1 MFIGALRGVLGL
13 LRSVFMGIRMWCET
27 LDVRRA
33 RAAVL
38 VAAAVG
44 LLARTVIA
52 ANSPGP
58 ADVRFFQ
65 GFAKAIAVHGPI
77 RIYEQSLPGL
87 PVYNH
92 PPLAGWMLLGLNSLS
107 EFGISFATLIRW
119 PASIADFL
127 CVLLVFEIVRRRAA
141 LRTAVLCATGV
152 ALSPVLI
159 ATSGYHGNTDAVAVM
174 FALAAAHLLAD
185 RKSPLAA
192 GVAAALSISVK
203 FVPVV
208 AIPVLLVAALR
219 AGRPVLVRFA
229 AGFTAVS
236 ALVWGPVLATVPQDL
251 LRNVL
256 EYAGGGYR
264 FWGLVR
270 FADVF
275 GLPESVIT
283 FMQGGGHF
291 LLVLLCVAA
300 GVRLAWLRPAQL
312 PGAVAVTL
320 GLLLLLSTAS
330 GLQYL
335 TWAAAGMFALG
346 FWEGVAYSCVL
357 GLTAVLGY
365 SGRSAVRWGEP
376 VLYLGAAGWIVLA
389 AGLAT
394 GVHRLLTARP
404 GVDPAGRSGR
414 DEVSAPRTSQPSGSA
429 VT

>member
-1 MFIGALRGVLGL
+1 
-13 LRSVFMGIRMWCET
+13 MWCET

-38 VAAAVG
+38 AAAAVG
-44 LLARTVIA
+44 LLVRVVIA
-52 ANSPGP
+52 ANVPGP

-65 GFAKAIAVHGPI
+65 GFARAVAVHGPI
-77 RIYEQSLPGL
+77 RIYEQPLPGL

-107 EFGISFATLIRW
+107 EFGMSFATLIRW
-119 PASIADFL
+119 PASLADFL
-127 CVLLVFEIVRRRAA
+127 CSLLVFEIVRRRAA
-141 LRTAVLCATGV
+141 LRTAVLCAVGV

-159 ATSGYHGNTDAVAVM
+159 ATSGYHGNTDAVAVV

-192 GVAAALSISVK
+192 GAAAALSISVK

-208 AIPVLLVAALR
+208 VIPALLVAALR
-219 AGRPVLVRFA
+219 GGRPVLVRFA
-229 AGFTAVS
+229 AGFAAVF

-251 LRNVL
+251 QRNVL

-275 GLPESVIT
+275 GLPDSVIA

-291 LLVLLCVAA
+291 LFVLLCVAA
-300 GVRLAWLRPAQL
+300 GAWLAWLRPAQL
-312 PGAVAVTL
+312 PGVVAVTL

-335 TWAAAGMFALG
+335 TWAAAGMFVIGLR
-346 FWEGVAYSCVL
+346 EGLAYSCVL

-365 SGRSAVRWGEP
+365 SGRSAVRWSEP
-376 VLYLGAAGWIVLA
+376 VLYLGAAGWLVLA
-389 AGLAT
+389 AGLVT
-394 GVHRLLTARP
+394 GVHRLLAEPP
-404 GVDPAGRSGR
+404 GAAPAGRSGPAR
-414 DEVSAPRTSQPSGSA
+414 VSVPRTSQPSGSA

>member
-1 MFIGALRGVLGL
+1 
-13 LRSVFMGIRMWCET
+13 MGIRMWCEAW
-27 LDVRRA
+27 DVRRA

-44 LLARTVIA
+44 LLTRTLIA
-52 ANSPGP
+52 ANDPGP

-65 GFAKAIAVHGPI
+65 GFAKAVTVYGPI
-77 RIYEQSLPGL
+77 RIYEQPLPGL

-92 PPLAGWMLLGLNSLS
+92 PPLAGWMLLALNNIS

-119 PASIADFL
+119 PASIADFF
-127 CVLLVFEIVRRRAA
+127 CVLLVFEIVRRRAP
-141 LRTAVLCATGV
+141 LRTALLCGIGV
-152 ALSPVLI
+152 AVSPVLI

-185 RKSPLAA
+185 RRSPLAA

-203 FVPVV
+203 FIPVV
-208 AIPVLLVAALR
+208 VIPALLVAALR
-219 AGRPVLVRFA
+219 GGRPVLVRFA
-229 AGFTAVS
+229 AGFAAVF
-236 ALVWGPVLATVPQDL
+236 ALVWGPALVTVPQDL
-251 LRNVL
+251 QRHVL
-256 EYAGGGYR
+256 EYAGGSYR
-264 FWGLVR
+264 LWGLVR

-275 GLPESVIT
+275 GLPESVIA

-291 LLVLLCVAA
+291 LFVLLCVAA
-300 GVRLAWLRPAQL
+300 GAWLAWLRPAQL
-312 PGAVAVTL
+312 PGVVAVTL

-335 TWAAAGMFALG
+335 TWAAAGMFVLG
-346 FWEGVAYSCVL
+346 LWEGIAYSSVV

-365 SGRSAVRWGEP
+365 SGRSAVRWSEP

-389 AGLAT
+389 AGLVT
-394 GVHRLLTARP
+394 GAHRLLATGP
-404 GVDPAGRSGR
+404 GGGPAAPAGRAR
-414 DEVSAPRTSQPSGSA
+414 VSVPRTDRPSEST

>member
-1 MFIGALRGVLGL
+1 
-13 LRSVFMGIRMWCET
+13 MGIRMWCET
-27 LDVRRA
+27 WDVRRA

-38 VAAAVG
+38 VAAAAG
-44 LLARTVIA
+44 LLARVVIA
-52 ANSPGP
+52 ACVPGP

-65 GFAKAIAVHGPI
+65 GFAKAVSVYGPV
-77 RIYEQSLPGL
+77 RVYEHALPGL

-92 PPLAGWMLLGLNSLS
+92 PPLAGWMLLGLNGLS
-107 EFGISFATLIRW
+107 EFGMSFGTLIRW

-141 LRTAVLCATGV
+141 PRTAMLCAIGV
-152 ALSPVLI
+152 AVSPVLI

-208 AIPVLLVAALR
+208 VIPALLVGALR
-219 AGRPVLVRFA
+219 GGRPVLVRFA
-229 AGFTAVS
+229 AGFAAVF

-251 LRNVL
+251 TADVL

-264 FWGLVR
+264 LWGLVR
-270 FADVF
+270 FADAF
-275 GLPESVIT
+275 GLPESVIG

-291 LLVLLCVAA
+291 LFVLLCVVA

-312 PGAVAVTL
+312 PGVVAATL

-335 TWAAAGMFALG
+335 TWAAAGLFVLG
-346 FWEGVAYSCVL
+346 FWEGFAYNCVL
-357 GLTAVLGY
+357 GLTAFLGY
-365 SGRSAVRWGEP
+365 SGRSAVRWSEP
-376 VLYLGAAGWIVLA
+376 VLQLGAAGWIVLA

-394 GVHRLLTARP
+394 GVHRLLATRP
-404 GVDPAGRSGR
+404 GGDPAVGAGRAQ
-414 DEVSAPRTSQPSGSA
+414 VSAPRTSQPSGSA
-429 VT
+429 AT

>member
-346 FWEGVAYSCVL
+346 FWEGSR
-357 GLTAVLGY
+357 TAVC
-365 SGRSAVRWGEP
+365 SV
-376 VLYLGAAGWIVLA
+376 
-389 AGLAT
+389 
-394 GVHRLLTARP
+394 
-404 GVDPAGRSGR
+404 
-414 DEVSAPRTSQPSGSA
+414 
-429 VT
+429 